1 MKKINQAC
9 NFSTGFKV
17 EGGAN
22 LLFVFF
28 SKKIYENRK
37 HYPSINFS
45 LVSSLTQINNEELA
59 MVNHTAEKMS
69 ANTCGRELT

>member
-1 MKKINQAC
+1 MKKIYQAC
-9 NFSTGFKV
+9 NFSAGFKV
-17 EGGAN
+17 EGVAN

-28 SKKIYENRK
+28 SKNIYENRK

-59 MVNHTAEKMS
+59 MVNHTAEKCRPTHV
-69 ANTCGRELT
+69 A